1 MILESRHGIKLDLKA
16 YGEFELAEKI
26 DSLSD
31 EELNQIGILAA
42 KYISQGGYLSKHIT
56 LGAIEF
62 FEGNKREPIKMKRNL
77 SVYDEKEP
85 EPKENTFSRIFKLK
99 KKN

>member
-1 MILESRHGIKLDLKA
+1 MDLKA

-31 EELNQIGILAA
+31 EDLNRIGILSA
-42 KYISQGGYLSKHIT
+42 KNIGLGGYCSKHIA

-62 FEGNKREPIKMKRNL
+62 FEGNKREPKRRKRDL
-77 SVYDEKEP
+77 SVYNEKEKEP
-85 EPKENTFSRIFKLK
+85 HENVIARFFRGR
-99 KKN
+99 